1 MKTRALIAA
10 IAAALALP
18 ALAVEAPTPPPTPKA
33 PRAAPA
39 DPWSGKDFKF
49 DIDMDMMLADASEL
63 AQRHGEMAIEY
74 GHAMEEWAREFSAD
88 MHGSMAFMFGDRV
101 SRGKLVKGQPY
112 SAEVVTETK
121 QTLGDGNTIS
131 HRNANRVYRDGEGRT
146 RQETYRGDK
155 LRAIYISD
163 PVGQMSYTLM
173 PGAKIAVAV
182 PRTDRRSEPRAPR
195 AEREKMSSDAA
206 RTEVERRVVVRRADS
221 GDGPGS
227 SEEVRVQVYRFN
239 DGQGK
244 EQEIVVPR
252 APKPPV
258 PPVAPTPSVA
268 PTPPMPPMPPMPGV
282 QTLRFEGTGRGKGVT
297 TSLGSKDFEGVKA
310 EGKSTQWTIAAGEVG
325 NKNPIV
331 ITSESW
337 YSPDLQVTVYSRYS
351 DPRTGESIYRLA
363 GLKRAEPGGDLFKVP
378 EDYKMRGKTK
388 ANTP

>member
-18 ALAVEAPTPPPTPKA
+18 ALAVETPTPPPTPKA

-146 RQETYRGDK
+146 RQE
-155 LRAIYISD
+155 
-163 PVGQMSYTLM
+163 P
-173 PGAKIAVAV
+173 
-182 PRTDRRSEPRAPR
+182 
-195 AEREKMSSDAA
+195 
-206 RTEVERRVVVRRADS
+206 
-221 GDGPGS
+221 
-227 SEEVRVQVYRFN
+227 
-239 DGQGK
+239 
-244 EQEIVVPR
+244 
-252 APKPPV
+252 
-258 PPVAPTPSVA
+258 
-268 PTPPMPPMPPMPGV
+268 
-282 QTLRFEGTGRGKGVT
+282 
-297 TSLGSKDFEGVKA
+297 
-310 EGKSTQWTIAAGEVG
+310 IAA
-325 NKNPIV
+325 
-331 ITSESW
+331 TSCAPST
-337 YSPDLQVTVYSRYS
+337 SPTRSAR
-351 DPRTGESIYRLA
+351 
-363 GLKRAEPGGDLFKVP
+363 
-378 EDYKMRGKTK
+378 
-388 ANTP
+388 